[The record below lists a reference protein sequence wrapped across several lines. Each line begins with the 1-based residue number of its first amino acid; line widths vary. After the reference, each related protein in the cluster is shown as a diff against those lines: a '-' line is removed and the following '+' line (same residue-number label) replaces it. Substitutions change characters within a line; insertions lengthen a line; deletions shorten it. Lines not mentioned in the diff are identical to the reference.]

1 MMKKKSLLALAVI
14 CTMGLS
20 SLAFA
25 EAEEGQ
31 DEIMQELQAPDTQ
44 TAAGASAELVGE
56 EILQN
61 EIRTVP
67 DVCMIGVMSAE
78 FMDQVQAVDA
88 AEDSVKIKASAGNI
102 CLDVKIVYRHGKT
115 DAVIEPLFTCGINVG
130 GDTDYKGRLMIEA
143 EHNDG
148 TAAYHKNDPSCNS
161 NCYKYYLVNVE
172 NSLISASADYYNDT
186 PYCYYLYDY
195 VVQIPQEYATDAT
208 PIYVQ
213 IMAGETQ
220 FYYQVK

>member
-78 FMDQVQAVDA
+78 FMDQVQAVEA
-88 AEDSVKIKASAGNI
+88 AENSVKIKASPGNI
-102 CLDVKIVYRHGKT
+102 CLDVKLVYRHGRQGGLT
-115 DAVIEPLFTCGINVG
+115 IAPFFTCGLNVG
-130 GDTDYKGRLMIEA
+130 GDTDYTGRLMIQA
-143 EHNDG
+143 ENNDG
-148 TAAYHKNDPSCNS
+148 SRSWHKEDPTCTNDCGR
-161 NCYKYYLVNVE
+161 YYLVNVE
-172 NSLISASADYYNDT
+172 NSLIPSDSGNNASAY
-186 PYCYYLYDY
+186 YYLYDY
-195 VVQIPQEYATDAT
+195 IVQIPQEYATDAT